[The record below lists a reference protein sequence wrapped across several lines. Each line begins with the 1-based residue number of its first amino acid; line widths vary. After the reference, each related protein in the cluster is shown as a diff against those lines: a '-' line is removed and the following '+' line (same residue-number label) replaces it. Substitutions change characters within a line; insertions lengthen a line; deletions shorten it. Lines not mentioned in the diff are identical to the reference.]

1 MKMFIGS
8 IVALALSA
16 APAASLAD
24 TTIGIDNHYGAVLD
38 GFYLQAL
45 STSHTPSD
53 WSTNMLNDTASGS
66 VVDPFTADDSAVIN
80 LNQDTCQ
87 YTYNVRAHWSDGSTN
102 SWSGIDFCTQSP
114 DDDFTSD
121 GTDFWAVPS

>member
-1 MKMFIGS
+1 MKLFIGS

-16 APAASLAD
+16 APMAGLAE

-45 STSHTPSD
+45 SASHTPSD
-53 WSTNMLNDTASGS
+53 WSTNMLNDTALGS
-66 VVDPFTADDSAVIN
+66 VIDPFTSDDTAVIN

-87 YTYNVRAHWSDGSTN
+87 YTYNVRAHWSDGSSN

-121 GTDFWAVPS
+121 GSDFWAVPS